1 MEKLSQNKVFFVFY
15 NSFIILTYSFNC
27 LTV

>member
-1 MEKLSQNKVFFVFY
+1 MMEKLSQNSFFVFY
-15 NSFIILTYSFNC
+15 YSFIILTYSFNC